1 MEHARERRQVL
12 AMSLIALGAG
22 VRLRIGVN
30 FISRER
36 VKRGLGGSV
45 WESNVT
51 TSWDFKD
58 LRGILRSIGRP
69 KERPETVNVP

>member
-45 WESNVT
+45 WESNPPFDPRRAESPALKAGNVT
-51 TSWDFKD
+51 
-58 LRGILRSIGRP
+58 GRFSP
-69 KERPETVNVP
+69 PRAV

>member
-1 MEHARERRQVL
+1 MEHARERCQVL

-36 VKRGLGGSV
+36 VKKGLWRKRVGV
-45 WESNVT
+45 ECNH
-51 TSWDFKD
+51 SWDFKD
-58 LRGILRSIGRP
+58 LRGILRSI
-69 KERPETVNVP
+69 KEAERTARNG